1 MSFTLQSLAVHAD
14 AATFSAELP
23 RRRSD
28 KALEAYL
35 SLDTENRPASYQ
47 YEDIQILFPDAARA
61 AELAREAERAVK
73 VDRDPVAAIHL
84 LEDAI
89 RLDQIAALDGD
100 CLVQRAALY
109 AELGQPGP
117 WRALELYQ
125 IGVSLSRLNHWKEAE
140 VVYDIATALDEG
152 FLWPAN
158 NAAWLLATATSTRAH
173 NGPKSV
179 AAAEWTC
186 ANSGWGCWSFLGTLA
201 AAFAREND
209 FERAVAWQRVS
220 LQLTPEPQ
228 RHCAEFELGE
238 FERGQ
243 PCVDNKRKVSAGA
256 DITDEELSQL
266 NVRDLLLKAN
276 ELITAARTVVH

>member
-1 MSFTLQSLAVHAD
+1 MSFTLQSVAVHAD

-35 SLDTENRPASYQ
+35 SLDPENRPASYQ

-61 AELAREAERAVK
+61 AELAREAEHAVM
-73 VDRDPVAAIHL
+73 VDRDPIAAIHR

-125 IGVSLSRLNHWKEAE
+125 IGVALSRLNHWKEAE
-140 VVYDIATALDEG
+140 VVYDIAVTLDRG

-158 NAAWLLATATSTRAH
+158 NAAWLLATATGA
-173 NGPKSV
+173 GQD
-179 AAAEWTC
+179 AA
-186 ANSGWGCWSFLGTLA
+186 
-201 AAFAREND
+201 
-209 FERAVAWQRVS
+209 
-220 LQLTPEPQ
+220 P
-228 RHCAEFELGE
+228 
-238 FERGQ
+238 
-243 PCVDNKRKVSAGA
+243 
-256 DITDEELSQL
+256 
-266 NVRDLLLKAN
+266 
-276 ELITAARTVVH
+276 

>member
-1 MSFTLQSLAVHAD
+1 MSSTLQSLAVHAD

-35 SLDTENRPASYQ
+35 SLDPENRPASYQ
-47 YEDIQILFPDAARA
+47 HEDIQILFPDAARA
-61 AELAREAERAVK
+61 AELAREAEHAVK
-73 VDRDPVAAIHL
+73 VDRDPVAAIHR

-100 CLVQRAALY
+100 RLVQRAALY

-140 VVYDIATALDEG
+140 VVYDIAVTLDRG

-209 FERAVAWQRVS
+209 FKRAAAWQRVS
-220 LQLTPEPQ
+220 LQLSPEPQ
-228 RHCAEFELGE
+228 RHCAEIKLGE

-243 PCVDNKRKVSAGA
+243 PCVDNKRKVSAGVE
-256 DITDEELSQL
+256 ITDEELSQL

-276 ELITAARTVVH
+276 ELITAARTVIH